1 MAQKGTVI
9 KSTGSQYV
17 VRAEDDTLHT
27 CRIKGKMR
35 LDDIKSTNPV
45 AVGDFVMFEDAPLH
59 NADEDGAITEL
70 LPRRNYV
77 VRKSTNLSKQT
88 HVLAANV
95 DQALLVVTINYP
107 ITTLVF
113 IDRFLA
119 SAEAYGVPV
128 IIVFNKVDRY
138 TAAQLTEL
146 DTYKDLY
153 SSLGYQVIDVCA
165 KQELGFDKVKEILK
179 DKVSVVAGH
188 SGVGKSTLIN
198 RIQPGLNLKTDEI
211 SEVNNSGKH
220 TTTYAEMH
228 SFSFGGYVI
237 DTPGIRGFGIAN
249 ISKGEISHY
258 FRDIFKISSQ
268 CQYGNCTHLHE
279 PGCAVKQAV
288 EDGTLAL
295 SRYQSYVNIY
305 ESSTSKY
312 R

>member
-1 MAQKGTVI
+1 MTERGTVI

-17 VRAEDDTLHT
+17 VRAENGSLHT

-45 AVGDFVMFEDAPLH
+45 AVGDYVMFEDSAVG
-59 NADEDGAITEL
+59 NEDEDGSIVEL
-70 LPRRNYV
+70 LDRKNYV
-77 VRKSTNLSKQT
+77 VRRSTNLSKQT

-95 DQALLVVTINYP
+95 DQALLVVTVNYP
-107 ITTLVF
+107 VTTPVF

-128 IIVFNKVDRY
+128 VIVFNKIDRY
-138 TAAQLTEL
+138 TAENL
-146 DTYKDLY
+146 DDLDRYKDLY
-153 SSLGYQVIDVCA
+153 TSMGYTVIDVCA
-165 KQELGFDKVKEILK
+165 KKEIGLDRVKEVLR
-179 DKVSVVAGH
+179 DKVSVIAGH

-198 RIQPGLNLKTDEI
+198 RIEPGLNLKTDEI
-211 SEVNNSGKH
+211 SEINNSGKH
-220 TTTYAEMH
+220 TTTHAEMH
-228 SFSFGGYVI
+228 EFSFGGYVI

-249 ISKGEISHY
+249 IDKDEIAHY
-258 FRDIFKISSQ
+258 FRDIFSVSSD
-268 CQYGNCTHLHE
+268 CQYGNCTHMHE

-288 EDGTLAL
+288 VEGRLAL
-295 SRYQSYVNIY
+295 SRYQSYVNIF

>member
-1 MAQKGTVI
+1 MAQRGTVV

-17 VRAEDDTLHT
+17 VRADDGSLHT

-45 AVGDFVMFEDAPLH
+45 AVGDFVMFDDTPLH
-59 NADEDGAITEL
+59 NADEDGAIVEL

-95 DQALLVVTINYP
+95 DQALLVVTINFP

-138 TAAQLTEL
+138 TASNLDEL
-146 DTYKDLY
+146 DRYKDLY
-153 SSLGYQVIDVCA
+153 TSLGYQVIDVCA
-165 KQELGFDKVKEILK
+165 KKEIGLDKVKALLK
-179 DKVSVVAGH
+179 DKVSVIAGH

-211 SEVNNSGKH
+211 SEANNSGKH

-228 SFSFGGYVI
+228 AFSFGGYVI

-249 ISKGEISHY
+249 IDKDEISHY
-258 FRDIFKISSQ
+258 FRDIFKISSN
-268 CQYGNCTHLHE
+268 CQYGNCTHMHE

-288 EDGTLAL
+288 QDGELAL

>member
-1 MAQKGTVI
+1 MEQRGTVI

-17 VRAEDDTLHT
+17 VRADEGTLHT

-35 LDDIKSTNPV
+35 LDDIKSTNPI
-45 AVGDFVMFEDAPLH
+45 AVGDFVMFEDEAQQ
-59 NADEDGAITEL
+59 NTNEDGTITEL

-138 TAAQLTEL
+138 SAENLYEL
-146 DTYKDLY
+146 DQYKDLY
-153 SSLGYQVIDVCA
+153 TSLGYQVIDVCA
-165 KQELGFDKVKEILK
+165 KKEIGLDKVKAILK
-179 DKVSVVAGH
+179 DKVSVIAGH

-198 RIQPGLNLKTDEI
+198 RIQPGLDLKTDEI

-228 SFSFGGYVI
+228 TFSFGGYVI

-249 ISKGEISHY
+249 IDKDEISHY
-258 FRDIFKISSQ
+258 FRDIFHISHN
-268 CQYGNCTHLHE
+268 CQYGNCTHMHE

-288 EDGTLAL
+288 QDGSLAL

-305 ESSTSKY
+305 ESNTSKY

>member
-1 MAQKGTVI
+1 MAERGIII

-17 VRAEDDTLHT
+17 VRAEDDSLHT

-45 AVGDFVMFEDAPLH
+45 AVGDYVMFEDSASDRE
-59 NADEDGAITEL
+59 DEDGSIIEL
-70 LPRRNYV
+70 LERKNYV

-95 DQALLVVTINYP
+95 DQALLVVTVNFP
-107 ITTLVF
+107 VTTSVF

-128 IIVFNKVDRY
+128 VIVFNKIDRY
-138 TAAQLTEL
+138 AASDLDEL
-146 DTYKDLY
+146 DRYKDLY
-153 SSLGYQVIDVCA
+153 SSMGYTVIDVCA
-165 KQELGFDKVKEILK
+165 KKEIGLDKVKEVLK

-198 RIQPGLNLKTDEI
+198 RIEPGLNLKTDDI
-211 SEVNNSGKH
+211 SEINNSGKH
-220 TTTYAEMH
+220 TTTHAEMH
-228 SFSFGGYVI
+228 KFSFGGYVI

-249 ISKGEISHY
+249 IEKEEIAHY
-258 FRDIFKISSQ
+258 FRDIFKVSAD

-279 PGCAVKQAV
+279 PGCAVKLAV
-288 EDGTLAL
+288 EEGRLAF
-295 SRYQSYVNIY
+295 SRYQSYVNIF

>member
-1 MAQKGTVI
+1 MAEKGTVI

-17 VRAEDDTLHT
+17 VRAEDGSLHT

-45 AVGDFVMFEDAPLH
+45 AVGDYVMFEDSAVS
-59 NADEDGAITEL
+59 NEDEDGSITEL
-70 LPRRNYV
+70 LERKNYV

-95 DQALLVVTINYP
+95 DQALLVVTVNFP
-107 ITTLVF
+107 VTTPVF

-128 IIVFNKVDRY
+128 VIVFNKIDRY
-138 TAAQLTEL
+138 TGNNLEEL
-146 DTYKDLY
+146 ETYRALY
-153 SSLGYQVIDVCA
+153 ESMGYTVIEVCA
-165 KQELGFDKVKEILK
+165 KKEIGLDKVKEVLK

-198 RIQPGLNLKTDEI
+198 RIEPGLNLKTDDI
-211 SEVNNSGKH
+211 SEINNSGKH
-220 TTTYAEMH
+220 TTTHAEMH
-228 SFSFGGYVI
+228 KFSFGGYVI

-249 ISKGEISHY
+249 IEKEEIAHY
-258 FRDIFKISSQ
+258 FRDIFKVSSD

-279 PGCAVKQAV
+279 PGCAVKLAV
-288 EDGTLAL
+288 EEGRLAL
-295 SRYQSYVNIY
+295 SRYQSYVNIF